1 MLTAGYP
8 SSQAVGKENPGR
20 MTTQATLASSF
31 TKAAVKFN
39 VAESDY
45 LVMKAQGIT
54 TFESLTYR
62 LPKSESLEEF
72 LQGTIAPNA
81 GYKEDDDSITVFKRA
96 PAVTWRDFQAG
107 EDAGALR
114 KLWAYS
120 KEVCKA
126 DLEAMAGG
134 DSDRTR
140 AKVNVTTSTAME
152 AAAIK
157 KGMPQPVSDAERP
170 SLFSLS
176 KAQQALSSP
185 GASFEHLSW
194 EMFISSEEEGRLIR
208 QGKMPKGQPEL
219 ILGKGDKLS
228 LKEQAL
234 SPPVEQIEGIDRLR
248 RCLDL
253 RARAYCMIEAAEF
266 STYRLLNDR
275 YFSKLQSTTPEGM
288 RNPSINEI
296 RRFDRVL
303 HEDILRW
310 LSRDTGDLNTA
321 ILYHLENDHLSLWR
335 LLDPV
340 MSSLPDQGIERAA
353 EKDSKKR
360 KSPEPPGGGKAP
372 EGEEV
377 KARGKRKCLVC
388 GVRHTPLCTLT
399 PEIRK
404 KMRDEQKKA
413 KEDKKKAADKTDKEK
428 KK

>member
-1 MLTAGYP
+1 
-8 SSQAVGKENPGR
+8 
-20 MTTQATLASSF
+20 MTTQATLPSSF

-45 LVMKAQGIT
+45 LVMTSQGIT
-54 TFESLTYR
+54 TFESFTYR

-72 LQGTIAPNA
+72 LQGTIVPNA
-81 GYKEDDDSITVFKRA
+81 GYKEDDGSITVFKRA
-96 PAVTWRDFQAG
+96 PVVTWRDFQAG

-114 KLWAYS
+114 KPWAYS
-120 KEVCKA
+120 KEICKA

-134 DSDRTR
+134 DGDRHR

-152 AAAIK
+152 SAAVA
-157 KGMPQPVSDAERP
+157 KGMPQPVSEAERP
-170 SLFSLS
+170 SLFTLS

-194 EMFISSEEEGRLIR
+194 EIFISCEEEGRLVR
-208 QGKMPKGQPEL
+208 QGKMPKGQPE
-219 ILGKGDKLS
+219 IVLGRGDKLAI
-228 LKEQAL
+228 KEQSAT
-234 SPPVEQIEGIDRLR
+234 PPVEPIDGIDRLR
-248 RCLDL
+248 RCLEL
-253 RARAYCMIEAAEF
+253 RARAFCMIEVAEY

-296 RRFDRVL
+296 RRFDRIL

-321 ILYHLENDHLSLWR
+321 ILYHLENDNLALWR

-340 MSSLPDQGIERAA
+340 MASLPDQGV
-353 EKDSKKR
+353 EKVMEKGDKKR
-360 KSPEPPGGGKAP
+360 KLESPEPGVDEKAEPAKDGPGKA
-372 EGEEV
+372 
-377 KARGKRKCLVC
+377 KKKCLVC

-404 KMRDEQKKA
+404 KLREEQKKA
-413 KEDKKKAADKTDKEK
+413 KAEKDKKKNAEK
-428 KK
+428 GGKDSTKK